1 MMKFWRSLL
10 NPLLIFLV
18 FTIGG
23 TAVAQQS
30 SQLKMANLFKR
41 SGKYEQALELYLQVY
56 RSGKVTPVLVRNIQ
70 DCYESLKRY
79 DEMIAFF
86 QKLITRFPTNIEY
99 RIKLGRAYFLAGQRQ
114 KAFELW
120 DRLLEKHKKNVYLY
134 RSLGANLIDLR
145 LFDRAIRVYQMAI
158 ENVPRQFSL
167 YREIALIYRA
177 QLNYAAALENYL
189 HYYQHFP
196 NQFGYIRSQIIA
208 MTSDTAA
215 IPQMIGVLQTYRKS
229 HRQLLGIDDLLADM
243 YLRQK
248 DFERAFQVYLDLYH
262 HTGETNY
269 LFRFVTKAAD
279 NEAYAYAVQGLQML
293 VKVEKKQNRKHQF
306 RLELARNYYRW
317 ARQEFMAGHANKGQQ
332 LLKKAQQTARAI
344 IDEKP
349 ASPYRW
355 AAYDLLGDIALYF
368 REDLDKAI
376 RYYQKA
382 LQARIDVRYKDRIR
396 LKLTRCFLMQGHLKK
411 AAATLAHI
419 QSRDYQSLAQFRQA
433 ELLFFQGRLQQARK
447 AFERLDKTLAADD
460 SLKNNVLDYALLLT
474 LAGQDSAGLVRFA
487 RAKLLVRQK
496 KLSEAAELFEALAKS
511 NSPLSMKSGEQA
523 VSLLIRLGKYER
535 AKALL
540 RTLSAKS
547 SGYADGDRLYF
558 LLARAQEKEHLWKEA
573 FATYQQLLTQFPD
586 SFYLEQAREKARW
599 IKENKLK
606 AQVK

>member
-1 MMKFWRSLL
+1 MMKFWRSFR
-10 NPLLIFLV
+10 NSLLIFLV

-56 RSGKVTPVLVRNIQ
+56 HSGKVTPILVRNIQ

-79 DEMIAFF
+79 DEMITFF
-86 QKLITRFPTNIEY
+86 KKLIARFPTNIEY

-120 DRLLEKHKKNVYLY
+120 DQLLEKHKKNVYLY

-158 ENVPRQFSL
+158 ANVPRQFSL

-189 HYYQHFP
+189 NYYQHFP
-196 NQFGYIRSQIIA
+196 NQFSYIRSQIIA
-208 MTSDTAA
+208 MTSDTSA
-215 IPQMIGVLQTYRKS
+215 IPQMIGVLQAYRKS

-248 DFERAFQVYLDLYH
+248 NFDQAFQVYLDLYH

-293 VKVEKKQNRKHQF
+293 VKVEKNQSRKHQF

-317 ARQEFMAGHANKGQQ
+317 ARQEFTAGHANKGQQ
-332 LLKKAQQTARAI
+332 LLKEAQQTARAI

-349 ASPYRW
+349 VSPYRW

-396 LKLTRCFLMQGHLKK
+396 LKLARCFLMKGRLDK
-411 AAATLAHI
+411 AAATLARI
-419 QSRDYQSLAQFRQA
+419 QSRDYRSLAQFRQA
-433 ELLFFQGRLQQARK
+433 ELLFFQGRLRRARK

-460 SLKNNVLDYALLLT
+460 SLKNNVLERELLLSQ
-474 LAGQDSAGLVRFA
+474 AGQDSLGLVRFA
-487 RAKLLVRQK
+487 RAELLVRQK

-511 NSPLSMKSGEQA
+511 DSPLSMKSGEQG
-523 VSLLIRLGKYER
+523 VTLLIRLGKYDR
-535 AKALL
+535 ARVLL
-540 RTLSAKS
+540 KTLSAKHPD
-547 SGYADGDRLYF
+547 YADGDRLYF
-558 LLARAQEKEHLWKEA
+558 LLAQAQEKEHLWKEA
-573 FATYQQLLTQFPD
+573 FATYQRLLTKFPD
-586 SFYLEQAREKARW
+586 SFYLEQARERARW
-599 IKENKLK
+599 IKENILK
-606 AQVK
+606 AQVN